1 MDKRFLMAF
10 CRYYHAVQLE
20 SHKMSKI
27 SKHFINNPQLELLNY
42 HVFIQNQNS
51 VYPSQTDLIYDL
63 EMDVQQ
69 LRPLLKTSIE
79 IGYIITY
86 DDVMDRRITRYKTT
100 NAVHSGLEIHVARH
114 TKSMLAMGLEMEA
127 IPKDVEGLLQLELEK
142 VLGKKH
148 MVYPAY
154 GANDISVI
162 KDILK
167 EMNVNE

>member
-1 MDKRFLMAF
+1 
-10 CRYYHAVQLE
+10 
-20 SHKMSKI
+20 MSKI

-42 HVFIQNQNS
+42 HIFIENQNG

-63 EMDVQQ
+63 DMDVQQ
-69 LRPLLKTSIE
+69 LRPLLKASQE
-79 IGYIITY
+79 IGYIVAW

-100 NAVHSGLEIHVARH
+100 NAVRSGLEIHVARH
-114 TKSMLAMGLEMEA
+114 TKSMLDMGLEMGA
-127 IPKDVEGLLQLELEK
+127 IPKDVEGFLQLELEK
-142 VLGKKH
+142 VLREKH

-154 GANDISVI
+154 GANDIGVI